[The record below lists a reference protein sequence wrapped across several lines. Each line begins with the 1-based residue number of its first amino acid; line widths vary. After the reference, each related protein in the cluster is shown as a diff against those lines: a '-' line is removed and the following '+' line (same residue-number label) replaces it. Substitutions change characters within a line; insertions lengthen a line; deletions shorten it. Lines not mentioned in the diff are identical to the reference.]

1 MSARSEVL
9 CGVPQGSVLGPM
21 LFNVYC
27 LPIGDIFAKHD
38 VRYHIYADDTQLYVE
53 CPPTDHTDA
62 LRHIIECVEE
72 LRRWLTDNRLLL
84 NEDKTEA
91 ILFRSSCPVASTI
104 NICGSVAQLKPTVRD
119 IGVVL
124 DTRLD
129 MASQVSSVCRSAYYH
144 LFRIA
149 KIRASLTVVACKT
162 LVHALV
168 ISRVDYGNALL
179 YGITDR
185 LLHRI
190 EMIQHSAAR
199 IIMCIKRHDRQ
210 SITAVLQHLHWL
222 PVKWR
227 IHYKIVVLVFRALH
241 GLAPA
246 YVTTLITPYEPRRAL
261 RSAGTA
267 LLCVPRHNLERYGRR
282 SFSCAGPVLWNSL
295 PEGMRLTD
303 SLNTFKS
310 QLKTHYF
317 KLAYNL

>member
-1 MSARSEVL
+1 M
-9 CGVPQGSVLGPM
+9 
-21 LFNVYC
+21 
-27 LPIGDIFAKHD
+27 
-38 VRYHIYADDTQLYVE
+38 
-53 CPPTDHTDA
+53 
-62 LRHIIECVEE
+62 
-72 LRRWLTDNRLLL
+72 
-84 NEDKTEA
+84 
-91 ILFRSSCPVASTI
+91 
-104 NICGSVAQLKPTVRD
+104 VRD

-129 MASQVSSVCRSAYYH
+129 MASQVSSVCRSAHYH

-185 LLHRI
+185 LLHRL

-210 SITAVLQHLHWL
+210 SITAVLRHLHWL
-222 PVKWR
+222 PVKWL
-227 IHYKIVVLVFRALH
+227 INYKIVVLVFRALH

-246 YVTTLITPYEPRRAL
+246 YVSTLITSYEPRRAL
-261 RSAGTA
+261 RSAGSA
-267 LLCVPRHNLERYGRR
+267 LLCVPRHNLECYGRR

-295 PEGMRLTD
+295 PEGMRLAE
-303 SLNTFKS
+303 SLNSFKS
-310 QLKTHYF
+310 HLKTHYF
-317 KLAYNL
+317 KLAYTCDFTPFGLHT

>member
-1 MSARSEVL
+1 MAFAVVL
-9 CGVPQGSVLGPM
+9 PCTSL
-21 LFNVYC
+21 
-27 LPIGDIFAKHD
+27 H
-38 VRYHIYADDTQLYVE
+38 
-53 CPPTDHTDA
+53 
-62 LRHIIECVEE
+62 
-72 LRRWLTDNRLLL
+72 LLL
-84 NEDKTEA
+84 
-91 ILFRSSCPVASTI
+91 
-104 NICGSVAQLKPTVRD
+104 
-119 IGVVL
+119 
-124 DTRLD
+124 
-129 MASQVSSVCRSAYYH
+129 VCRSAYYH

-267 LLCVPRHNLERYGRR
+267 LLCVPRHLRR
-282 SFSCAGPVLWNSL
+282 SFSCAGPALWRALALASCIAWHYLVLHCIFFFFRLFPIRGRHSGFSFSSWFYQLYLPPSL
-295 PEGMRLTD
+295 QPQPCPL
-303 SLNTFKS
+303 SP
-310 QLKTHYF
+310 HP
-317 KLAYNL
+317 